1 MTANFRLPPPLIY
14 GHLSSDLIWVR
25 FWPLG
30 LGFTVKRTR
39 PLFSERNGRG
49 RKYYRLPLGWRLGFF
64 GRREG
69 M

>member
-14 GHLSSDLIWVR
+14 GHLSSDVIWVR

-30 LGFTVKRTR
+30 WGFTIKRTR
-39 PLFSERNGRG
+39 PLFSERHSI
-49 RKYYRLPLGWRLGFF
+49 PLAFGWRLGFF

-69 M
+69 L